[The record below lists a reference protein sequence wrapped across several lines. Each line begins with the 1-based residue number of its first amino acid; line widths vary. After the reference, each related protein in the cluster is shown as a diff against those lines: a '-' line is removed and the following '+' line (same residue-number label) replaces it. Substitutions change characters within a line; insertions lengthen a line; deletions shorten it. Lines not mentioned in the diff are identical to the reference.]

1 MFRIIVSCMLVL
13 MLAGGVGAAGDDEF
27 SVSFFCGW
35 DGYYRPME
43 WTPIEVGID
52 SDLTEPFGG
61 TFIVSAAQDGLNTLS
76 IMHRFVLTPE
86 SPQSVPLVTKFA
98 FGAGR
103 CNLEIRDQKG
113 RTQWESTVDMWDFRG
128 ETALLRPLQPND
140 LLIGVIGQPR
150 FGLLRVPRETV
161 CRSDRGD
168 GKVCVG
174 RKVARMVPWDW
185 TGFASLDVLILYDP
199 DWTLL
204 RPEQM
209 EAVVEWVQKGGAL
222 FVILGRHPLPQDCPI
237 ARMMPFDVGEP
248 RQADVA
254 AETLSLWG
262 LDPDGAETVTMWPLF
277 AKPTASVIDSTKAG
291 AGGYVH
297 AQAHVG
303 FGRVTA
309 LAFDP
314 AELDQTYLA
323 RTANF
328 WVAQVGTCLGG
339 QLGSGG
345 LGDGRSVFGRG
356 RTIGIAPS
364 EEEQE
369 QRRADRNRNRYQI
382 SIAQRSSNEVME
394 YLYSLSEMRPL
405 SIWWVILTLTGLAVI
420 LGPLDYLVLKR
431 LDKLPYTWLTSTGW
445 IILFTVGAY
454 YGVQALRGGSMQL
467 RAVTVLDGIANSD
480 CAWGTYYTGLYSPRS
495 ADYQLDGLN
504 DRQWWSGIAPTQN
517 EMWSYQ
523 RTPALRQIHCLQEDG
538 ANLPVSVPI
547 NIWTVQSL
555 LTETRLEH
563 MPLMASVE
571 LAGDRCVIEITNMS
585 DAPIHGGAVLMADTY
600 ADFGPVAARSTKQF
614 EVPVRPF
621 NPWQTNVHYGPRDDP
636 RPKPQYPGRFTQVT
650 SVASSAFLA
659 QGCFERALAMHSYLD
674 QGAALVCVEFENATP
689 PVGVKDRSYNINH
702 IKLARMV
709 VFPTEGS

>member
-1 MFRIIVSCMLVL
+1 MFRIVVSYLLVL
-13 MLAGGVGAAGDDEF
+13 ALTGSVGAAGDDEF
-27 SVSFFCGW
+27 STSFFCGW

-43 WTPIEVGID
+43 WTPIEIGID

-61 TFIVSAAQDGLNTLS
+61 TFIVSAPQDGLNTLN

-86 SPQSVPLVTKFA
+86 SPQSIPLVTKFA

-103 CNLEIRDQKG
+103 CNLEIRDQRG
-113 RTQWESTVDMWDFRG
+113 RTQWESSIDMWDFRG
-128 ETALLRPLQPND
+128 ETALLRPLQPSD

-161 CRSDRGD
+161 CRSTRGG

-174 RKVARMVPWDW
+174 RKVAQMVPWDW
-185 TGFASLDVLILYDP
+185 TGFTSLDVLVLYDP

-209 EAVVEWVQKGGAL
+209 EAVVEWVQNGGTL
-222 FVILGRHPLPQDCPI
+222 FVILGRHFLPQDCPI
-237 ARMMPFDVGEP
+237 AQMLPFDVGEP
-248 RQADVA
+248 RQVEIA
-254 AETLSLWG
+254 AETFSGWG
-262 LDPDGAETVTMWPLF
+262 LDPNAPETVTLWPLF
-277 AKPTASVIDSTKAG
+277 ARPTASVIDSTKAG

-314 AELDQTYLA
+314 AELDQKHLA

-328 WVAQVGTCLGG
+328 WVAHVGLCLGG
-339 QLGSGG
+339 ELNAQ
-345 LGDGRSVFGRG
+345 DGRLGRSTFAHG
-356 RTIGIAPS
+356 RTIDVAPS
-364 EEEQE
+364 EEEEE
-369 QRRADRNRNRYQI
+369 QRRSDRNRNHYRI
-382 SIAQRSSNEVME
+382 STAQRSSNQVME
-394 YLYSLSEMRPL
+394 YLYNLAEMRPL

-431 LDKLPYTWLTSTGW
+431 FDKLPYTWLTSTGW
-445 IILFTVGAY
+445 IIIFTVGAY

-495 ADYQLDGLN
+495 ADYQLEGLN
-504 DRQWWSGIAPTQN
+504 DRQWWSGIAPTQE

-523 RTPALRQIHCLQEDG
+523 RTPAMRQIHCLQEDG

-555 LTETRLEH
+555 LTEARLER
-563 MPLMASVE
+563 MPLMATVE
-571 LAGDRCVIEITNMS
+571 RVGDRCIVEITNTS
-585 DAPIHGGAVLMADTY
+585 DDVIRGGAVLLANGY
-600 ADFGPVAARSTKQF
+600 VDFQMVSARSTQRF
-614 EVPVRPF
+614 EVPIRPF
-621 NPWQTNVHYGPRDDP
+621 NPWQTNVHYNPADDP
-636 RPKPQYPGRFTQVT
+636 QPRPQYPARFTQVT
-650 SVASSAFLA
+650 SVASDAFLA

-674 QGAALVCVEFENATP
+674 HGAALVCVEFEDAAP
-689 PVGVKDRSYNINH
+689 PVSVKDRSYKINH

-709 VFPTEGS
+709 VFPKEGS